1 MKNARDMDNM
11 VSSCG
16 DKVSALVDTVE
27 DAGVEEIID
36 ILTKLVE
43 EYDISTDTV
52 NSQSRRSV
60 MGRMLVK
67 SLQAGDAVFDRV
79 SRAIYLAARGA
90 VLGDMEG
97 HGRILTENSLKKIG
111 AAVLTDRVL
120 QAAKVL
126 VVVAT
131 VSVNVHGQWYGK
143 IIENM

>member
-1 MKNARDMDNM
+1 MKNAGDMDNM
-11 VSSCG
+11 ILSCR

-36 ILTKLVE
+36 ILSKLVE
-43 EYDISTDTV
+43 DYDISIDTV
-52 NSQSRRSV
+52 KSQSRRSV

-111 AAVLTDRVL
+111 AVVLTDRVL
-120 QAAKVL
+120 EVAKVS

-131 VSVNVHGQWYGK
+131 VSVNVHGQWYSK